1 MDGVSRVA
9 VTEIVL
15 NEAPAVAIV
24 GQDEPAGVSQRADVR
39 PDGRRARVAE
49 LEPGL
54 TTERELAR
62 LERDGRSPCFIEII
76 GTIRYQPLRIG

>member
-24 GQDEPAGVSQRADVR
+24 GQDEPAGVSQR
-39 PDGRRARVAE
+39 GRMYARMAGALGWQSWSLV
-49 LEPGL
+49 
-54 TTERELAR
+54 
-62 LERDGRSPCFIEII
+62 
-76 GTIRYQPLRIG
+76 